1 MLHKGSP
8 NLMTQN
14 AISLFSSAGIG
25 DLAFQRLPVRV
36 LVSCELLEDRHQV
49 YQANFTETHA
59 LTGDIW
65 ELWPQVVRETQ
76 SRLSGRDL
84 DILFATPPCQ
94 GMSKNG
100 RGKLLQAVRNGS
112 KPALDVRNRLI
123 IPTLKIAR
131 ALRPRLMVLE
141 NVPEMENTL
150 IQSEDGRL
158 VSILDLIREELGD
171 EYGGE
176 ARVVE
181 FADHGVPQRRQRLI
195 TVFTRDAAML
205 ALLKERRLFPRPRY
219 APQGREGRLPWV
231 TVRDVISD
239 MPPLDAS
246 TRATSRGEDAFH
258 FVPLLDED
266 KYFWVRHT
274 PPEKGAFDNQCVACG
289 HDKNPVHGNYRDEG
303 GINRSSRET
312 PLHCVKCGALLPRPW
327 VRDRDTGM
335 HRLMRGYT
343 SAYKRMSWDLP
354 ASALTT
360 NLAYACSDNK
370 LHPEQHRVLSLREA
384 LMLHTITDYDY
395 KFERVDGNKVTTGLI
410 YEIIGESI
418 PPRGLEV
425 FFKEWT
431 GVLGGKADNTIMN
444 NDWAAADLPLFHNSM
459 ARLAKSA

>member
-1 MLHKGSP
+1 MRL
-8 NLMTQN
+8 N

-25 DLAFQRLPVRV
+25 DLAFQRLPVDVR
-36 LVSCELLEDRHQV
+36 VSCELLEDRHQV
-49 YQANFTETHA
+49 YQANFPATHA

-65 ELWPQVVRETQ
+65 ELWPQIVEETE
-76 SRLSGRDL
+76 SCLAGAEL

-112 KPALDVRNRLI
+112 KPALDARNRLI
-123 IPTLKIAR
+123 IPTMKVAKK
-131 ALRPRLMVLE
+131 LRPRLVVLE

-150 IQSEDGRL
+150 ILSEDGRL
-158 VSILDLIREELGD
+158 IPILQLIREELGPD
-171 EYGGE
+171 YDGE

-181 FADHGVPQRRQRLI
+181 FADYGVPQRRQRLI
-195 TVFTRDAAML
+195 SVFTRDAAML
-205 ALLKERRLFPRPRY
+205 SLFRKRRFLHPRPTHS
-219 APQGREGRLPWV
+219 PTGGHGRHRWS

-239 MPPLDAS
+239 LPALDAGNPCTARS
-246 TRATSRGEDAFH
+246 EKDAMH

-266 KYFWVRHT
+266 KYFWVKHT
-274 PPEKGAFDNQCVACG
+274 PPEKGAFDNQCVSCG
-289 HDKNPVHGNYRDEG
+289 YDQNPVHGSFRDEG
-303 GINRSSRET
+303 GINRASRET
-312 PLHCVKCGALLPRPW
+312 PLRCQKCGELLPRPW
-327 VRDRDTGM
+327 VKDKATGE

-384 LMLHTITDYDY
+384 LMLHTITDFDY
-395 KFERVDGNKVTTGLI
+395 RFERADGKKVTTGLI

-425 FFKEWT
+425 FFKEWAEALCGRVDAVT
-431 GVLGGKADNTIMN
+431 TQ
-444 NDWAAADLPLFHNSM
+444 DWTTADLPLFHSSTKP
-459 ARLAKSA
+459 LAKSA

>member
-1 MLHKGSP
+1 MSL
-8 NLMTQN
+8 N

-25 DLAFQRLPVRV
+25 DLAFQRLPVKV

-49 YQANFTETHA
+49 YQANFPQTQA

-65 ELWPQVVRETQ
+65 ELWGKIVEETRA
-76 SRLSGRDL
+76 RLDGGDL

-100 RGKLLQAVRNGS
+100 RGKLLQAVREGT

-123 IPTLKIAR
+123 IPTLKIAC
-131 ALRPRLMVLE
+131 ALRPRLIVFE

-150 IQSEDGRL
+150 ILDEAGRP
-158 VSILDLIREELGD
+158 VPILDLIREQLGP
-171 EYGGE
+171 EYDGE
-176 ARVVE
+176 AKVVE
-181 FADHGVPQRRQRLI
+181 FADYGVPQRRQRLI
-195 TVFTRDAAML
+195 TVFTRDAEML
-205 ALLKERRLFPRPRY
+205 SLFHKRHGLHPRTTHSPNAR
-219 APQGREGRLPWV
+219 AELLPWI
-231 TVRDVISD
+231 TLREIISD
-239 MPPLDAS
+239 MPPLDAGDP
-246 TRATSRGEDAFH
+246 ATARGEDPFH

-289 HDKNPVHGNYRDEG
+289 FDQNPTHGNYRDES
-303 GINRSSRET
+303 GINRSSKDT
-312 PLHCVKCGALLPRPW
+312 PLRCLKCGELLPRPW
-327 VRDRDTGM
+327 VKDVGG

-384 LMLHTITDYDY
+384 LMLHTVTDFDF
-395 KFERVDGNKVTTGLI
+395 KFERADGRKVTTGLI

-418 PPRGLEV
+418 PPRGLEI
-425 FFKEWT
+425 FFRQWVD
-431 GVLGGKADNTIMN
+431 VLNGKPDAVMS
-444 NDWAAADLPLFHNSM
+444 NDWACADLPLFHSSM
-459 ARLAKSA
+459 LPLAKSA